1 MHADGQAGAD
11 MIGDTKLTCT
21 VIVPTYNRAQYIG
34 EAIRSLLAQTRKPD
48 QIIVVND
55 GSTDDTLSVLDH
67 YAGRIEIISKVNGG
81 KATAINMAILAR
93 FCLRYLGH
101 AESARSLGQEISQ
114 VLRFRTL
121 VGPKTLDP
129 ASRVPLQHPAPPL
142 LSPYGG
148 FDFQFRWIISAFRS
162 VV

>member
-101 AESARSLGQEISQ
+101 AESARSLGQEI
-114 VLRFRTL
+114 
-121 VGPKTLDP
+121 
-129 ASRVPLQHPAPPL
+129 RVCPQLTACPEE
-142 LSPYGG
+142 
-148 FDFQFRWIISAFRS
+148 D
-162 VV
+162 